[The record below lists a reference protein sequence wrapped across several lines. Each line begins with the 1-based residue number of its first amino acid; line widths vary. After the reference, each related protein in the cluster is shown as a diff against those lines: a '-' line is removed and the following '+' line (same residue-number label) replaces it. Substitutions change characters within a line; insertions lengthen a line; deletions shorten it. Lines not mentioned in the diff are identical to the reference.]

1 MAYIRKVFAYQ
12 TVLLNPIRIEVKI
25 GKYVNI
31 CMASWILFMLGH
43 MMPKALNDIIK
54 KEEVRAKLEWQ
65 VKESTTL
72 HLVHNF

>member
-1 MAYIRKVFAYQ
+1 
-12 TVLLNPIRIEVKI
+12 
-25 GKYVNI
+25 
-31 CMASWILFMLGH
+31 MASWILFMLGH